1 MKKREELLDKIDA
14 LEVGES
20 VTFKDYSEY
29 FAVEEAMK
37 RFTTKEFS
45 YKIKNECQLIRVL

>member
-29 FAVEEAMK
+29 FVVEEAMG
-37 RFTTKEFS
+37 RFTTKEFCTKS
-45 YKIKNECQLIRVL
+45 MTNSI